1 MDRDDLGVILRAA
14 ADGNQQAWD
23 TIVERFERLVWATVR
38 GFRLSDEVSADI
50 MQITWLKLV
59 EKFVT
64 IRDPERLGAWLAT
77 TARHECLKHLRVAGR
92 AIPTDETEVFDRDDR
107 RDSPALDAALLDQ
120 ERDRALADAFL
131 QISES
136 CQELLRLLTADPP
149 LAYEDIAEM
158 LGRPVGSI
166 GPTRARCL
174 ERLRAVLTT
183 AGYTP

>member
-1 MDRDDLGVILRAA
+1 M
-14 ADGNQQAWD
+14 
-23 TIVERFERLVWATVR
+23 
-38 GFRLSDEVSADI
+38 
-50 MQITWLKLV
+50 
-59 EKFVT
+59 
-64 IRDPERLGAWLAT
+64 
-77 TARHECLKHLRVAGR
+77 
-92 AIPTDETEVFDRDDR
+92 FDRDDH